1 MTRTSQ
7 VDNQYIRILIF
18 LTCTKRIINYI
29 PKQGGQDIIQI

>member
-18 LTCTKRIINYI
+18 LTCWKRIINYI
-29 PKQGGQDIIQI
+29 PEQGEQDIIKI